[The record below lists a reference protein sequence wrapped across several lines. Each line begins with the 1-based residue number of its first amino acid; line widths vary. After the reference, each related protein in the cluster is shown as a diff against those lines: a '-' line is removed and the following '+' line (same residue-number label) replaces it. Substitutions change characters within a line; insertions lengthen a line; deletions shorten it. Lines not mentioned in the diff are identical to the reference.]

1 MPFKTSGLTR
11 VYLVLSL
18 LLLSSSLFAQ
28 TTVTGKVI
36 GSTDKQ
42 PVPYAT
48 VQVKG
53 ERGATQTATDGTF
66 SIHLTKS
73 NGTLVISAVGFET
86 QQVPVNGTSN
96 LGVLTLNASNS
107 TLNDI
112 VVTGYTAQR
121 KKDITGAVAVVNV
134 ADMKA
139 VPGTSTEAL
148 LQGQSAGVTV
158 INSGSPGGGSQVLV
172 RGINSIGNVAP
183 LVIVDGVQSNMHDL
197 NVDDIESVQILKD
210 AGAVAIYGI
219 QGSNGVVII
228 TTKRGKSAK
237 ATITYDGFVGTQRPL
252 KDGFKLGGSQNYADI
267 MWLQYYNDGLVPG
280 NTWFG
285 QGGASYAPPTLPAY
299 LQPTPYKNA
308 TGTANPQYAALQ
320 NPATYNIVSNQIT
333 KTNLAGTDWFHEI
346 FKPAPWTQHT
356 ISASAAGEKSSYYVS
371 LSYLDQEGTL
381 INTYNKR
388 YSARINTTFNVKD
401 HVRLGENLWVFW
413 KQNPTL
419 QAGNQNEGNAIS
431 LSYRIPPIIPVYDI
445 MGNYAGTHSFTI
457 NNAGNPVALQ
467 ARTANNLNNDVQIN
481 GNAFMDVDFLKHFTF
496 HTSMGGEFEN
506 NYFDYFVATP
516 YENAEGSTA
525 PNSFTEGAFYNSFWV
540 WTNTL
545 TYNQTFGN
553 LAVKALAGTEAKEY
567 NGRGLTGTE
576 GGYFSTSPLYWTLNT
591 GTPSTATTQSAANN
605 PSNPQNS
612 ADPATYL
619 PYQSTIYSQFGRVD
633 LGYQDKY
640 LLSGTLRR
648 DESSVFAPGQ
658 QTGIFPSVSGAWR
671 ISGENFMSNVTW
683 LKDLKLR
690 GSWGKS
696 GNLNNVPSTNPYNL
710 ASNSAFNSYYDL
722 NGTSTS
728 SQLGFYSSALG
739 NRLTTW
745 ENDILTD
752 VGIDA
757 SIANFDVSADW
768 FKKRIN
774 GELFRPS
781 FANTLGGPTAPYINF
796 GDIQNTGI
804 DFSIAYHNQVNRD
817 FRFGVTVTGTHY
829 VSKVL
834 SMLGLQYYSV
844 PAQGSSRI
852 GNFSRMQPGTPI
864 GEFYGYKM
872 IGYFQNAADVAK
884 SPQQQGAA
892 PGAFKFADLDGGSA
906 IDPGDMTYIGNPNP
920 KLTYGINLNA
930 TYKNFDF
937 FASFYGSYGNDI
949 FNYIKYWIDFPQVFE
964 GNVSADLIQNSWS
977 PTNLNPKYPQITNAG
992 TFSNADEVNS
1002 WYVEKGSFLRLKS
1015 LNIGYTVDPAVLH
1028 RVGIEKVRVYV
1039 QGANLFT
1046 ITKYTGL
1053 DPELQGSNLNDQT
1066 NFGIDLGNYPANQKT
1081 YMVGLNVTF

>member
-11 VYLVLSL
+11 GYLVLAL

-28 TTVTGKVI
+28 TTITGKVI

-42 PVPYAT
+42 PVPFAT

-66 SIHLTKS
+66 SIRLTKS
-73 NGTLVISAVGFET
+73 TGTLVISAVGFET
-86 QQVPVNGTSN
+86 QQVPINGSTAA
-96 LGVLTLNASNS
+96 LGVLTLNASSS

-134 ADMKA
+134 SDMKS

-172 RGINSIGNVAP
+172 RGITSIGNVSP

-197 NVDDIESVQILKD
+197 NVNDIESVQVLKD

-228 TTKRGKSAK
+228 TTKHGKSAK
-237 ATITYDGFVGTQRPL
+237 ATISYDGFYGTQRPL
-252 KDGFKLGGSQNYADI
+252 KNGFNLGGSQNYADVL
-267 MWLQYYNDGLVPG
+267 WLQYYNDGLVPG

-285 QGGASYAPPTLPAY
+285 QGGATYAPPTLPAY
-299 LQPTPYKNA
+299 LMPAPYSNA
-308 TGTANPQYAALQ
+308 TGTPNPNYVADQ
-320 NPATYNIVSNQIT
+320 NPSTYDIVTNQIT
-333 KTNLAGTDWFHEI
+333 KTNLTGTDWFHQI

-356 ISASAAGEKSSYYVS
+356 ISASAGSEKSSYYVS
-371 LSYLDQEGTL
+371 LSYLDQQGTL

-388 YSARINTTFNVKD
+388 YSARVNTTFAVKD
-401 HVRLGENLWVFW
+401 HIRIGENLWVFW
-413 KQNPTL
+413 KQNPIL
-419 QAGNQNEGNAIS
+419 GAGNQNEGNAIS
-431 LSYRIPPIIPVYDI
+431 LAYRIPPIIPVFDI
-445 MGNYAGTHSFTI
+445 EGNYAGTHSFTI
-457 NNAGNPVALQ
+457 NNAGNPVAMQ
-467 ARTANNLNNDVQIN
+467 QRTANNLTNDVQIN
-481 GNAFMDVDFLKHFTF
+481 GNAFVDVDFLKHFTI
-496 HTSMGGEFEN
+496 HTSIGGEFDN
-506 NYFDYFVATP
+506 NYYYSFAATP

-525 PNSFTEGAFYNSFWV
+525 PNSFNEGSAFNSFWV

-545 TYNQTFGN
+545 AYNQTFGKI
-553 LAVKALAGTEAKEY
+553 AVKALAGTEAKEY
-567 NGRGLTGTE
+567 NGRGVSGTE
-576 GGYFSTSPLYWTLNT
+576 GGYFSTNPLYWTLNT
-591 GTPSTATTQSAANN
+591 GTPSTATTASAADN
-605 PSNPQNS
+605 SNGS
-612 ADPATYL
+612 GL
-619 PYQSTIYSQFGRVD
+619 PYQSTLYSQFGRVD
-633 LGYQDKY
+633 LAYQDKY
-640 LLSGTLRR
+640 LLSGTVRR
-648 DESSVFAPGQ
+648 DESSVFA
-658 QTGIFPSVSGAWR
+658 TGHQSGVFPSVSAAWR
-671 ISGENFMSNVTW
+671 ISGEDFMSNVTW

-696 GNLNNVPSTNPYNL
+696 GNLENVPTTNPYNL
-710 ASNSAFNSYYDL
+710 SSNSAFNSYYDIGG
-722 NGTSTS
+722 NSTS
-728 SQLGFYSSALG
+728 STLGFYSSALG
-739 NRLTTW
+739 NTQTTW

-752 VGIDA
+752 VGVDA
-757 SIANFDVSADW
+757 SIQHFDVTADW
-768 FKKRIN
+768 FKKDIS
-774 GELFRPS
+774 GLLFQPTLP
-781 FANTLGGPTAPYINF
+781 NTIGGASSPYVNF
-796 GDIQNTGI
+796 GDIQNTGF
-804 DFSIAYHNQVNRD
+804 DFSIGYHTQVNRD
-817 FRFGVTVTGTHY
+817 FRFGATLTGTHY
-829 VSKVL
+829 VSKVTAIP
-834 SMLGLQYYSV
+834 GLQYYSI
-844 PAQGSSRI
+844 AASGSSRI
-852 GNFSRMQPGTPI
+852 GNFSRMQPGTAI
-864 GEFYGYKM
+864 GEFYGYKV

-884 SPQQQGAA
+884 SPTQQGAA
-892 PGAFKFADLDGGSA
+892 PGAFKFADLDGAAA
-906 IDPGDMTYIGNPNP
+906 IDPNDQTYIGNPNP
-920 KLTYGINLNA
+920 KLTYGLNLNA
-930 TYKNFDF
+930 SYKNFDF
-937 FASFYGSYGNDI
+937 FVSFYGSYGNDI

-964 GNVSADLIQNSWS
+964 GNVSKDLIANSWS
-977 PTNLNPKYPQITNAG
+977 TSNLNPKYPQITNAG

-1028 RVGIEKVRVYV
+1028 RVGIEKVRVYI